1 MCQVKWRGLLVLL
14 LGDGVMLTFF
24 FVAVFFFFS
33 FLSPGH
39 EPPTMEE
46 LVSKLGGFDAG
57 RAKV

>member
-14 LGDGVMLTFF
+14 LGDGEMLTLFCGCMLFF
-24 FVAVFFFFS
+24 FL
-33 FLSPGH
+33 LSPGH